1 MYLSKLKENKK
12 MNEKIKSDVKKD
24 LNEERKLKIV
34 IPKIKVYLNKF
45 GDKEETPKI
54 MHKEI
59 EINI

>member
-24 LNEERKLKIV
+24 INEKLKLKII
-34 IPKIKVYLNKF
+34 IPKIKVYLNKI

-54 MHKEI
+54 KHKEI